1 MFINRNAL
9 EPVLIVCLFTF
20 GTLLNRRRRR
30 SNASSSSSK
39 YAHYDVESS
48 PGYDSDSDTS
58 EQTSSTLIPPPPPP
72 RASSNIV
79 VVLLRRFFDTFP
91 FLAEIWYWNLT
102 YWIYQLLRACS
113 AVMIADNKAVFQR
126 AQDHAISIFN
136 LERALGFDFELPL
149 QRYVLSE
156 MPNFVPY
163 LANIYYSHICV
174 GICFIIYTYTF
185 LPRATFCR
193 IRRTI
198 ALDNAIALIIV
209 TLWRCAP
216 PRMLPE
222 EYGFIDVLHGGL
234 GGKSAGA
241 ASVWTH
247 NRFQLTIAA
256 MPSLHFGTSLFLGVC
271 MVRFSPHRPLRLL
284 APLWPAA
291 MFFTIVTTANHFI
304 TDAIIGAMIPL
315 ISWRYNNIV
324 LTLKPIEDWIF
335 APFMRVTVDDETS
348 ATAVHKRLVD

>member
-1 MFINRNAL
+1 
-9 EPVLIVCLFTF
+9 VIVCLFTF
-20 GTLLNRRRRR
+20 GTLLNRRRR
-30 SNASSSSSK
+30 SNVSSSSTK
-39 YAHYDVESS
+39 FAHYDVENSA
-48 PGYDSDSDTS
+48 GYDSDSDAS
-58 EQTSSTLIPPPPPP
+58 EQTSSTLVSPPP
-72 RASSNIV
+72 RASSNLV

-113 AVMIADNKAVFQR
+113 AVMITGDKAVFQR
-126 AQDHAISIFN
+126 AQDHAVSILKF
-136 LERALGFDFELPL
+136 ERTLGFAFELPL
-149 QRYVLSE
+149 QRYVLNE
-156 MPNFVPY
+156 LPQIVPY

-209 TLWRCAP
+209 TLYRCMP

-271 MVRFSPHRPLRLL
+271 MVRFAPHRPLRLL

-324 LTLKPIEDWIF
+324 LVLKPIEDWIF
-335 APFMRVTVDDETS
+335 ASFRGVADDDEMPPMGT
-348 ATAVHKRLVD
+348 HKRLLD